1 MTKRMLGSI
10 LESGGLVKE
19 DAVATR
25 PFFDLAGR
33 VAIVTGAGS
42 GIGHATALALA
53 DAGAAVVCSDLNLD
67 AARATAQEAVAEGRD
82 AAARQLDVTDADDV
96 RIAVTEVH
104 QSYGRL
110 DVMVN
115 VAGAVTSRGPV
126 ASLTDEDLDRGL
138 ALNLKSLVYGCQSA
152 AVVMQRGGSIINIGS
167 GTVDAAVGDLAAYSI
182 PKAGV
187 LQLTR
192 SLARELG
199 PAGIRVNVVSPG
211 YILTAMTEAKW
222 RDAEGDLKSG
232 LREQIVEEQAA
243 GIPLGRPGNAS
254 EVASVVLF
262 LAGDGASYVTG
273 QVIRVNGGSVMP
285 L

>member
-1 MTKRMLGSI
+1 MYSGKQMSLSGSAFN
-10 LESGGLVKE
+10 L
-19 DAVATR
+19 T
-25 PFFDLAGR
+25 GR

-42 GIGHATALALA
+42 GIGRASAAALAG
-53 DAGAAVVCSDLNLD
+53 AGATVVCADLD
-67 AARATAQEAVAEGRD
+67 SRSAAETVELVNADGGCAIAQR
-82 AAARQLDVTDADDV
+82 LDVTDVNAV
-96 RIAVTEVH
+96 RASVTAVHER
-104 QSYGRL
+104 YGRL
-110 DVMVN
+110 DVMAN
-115 VAGAVTSRGPV
+115 VAGAVTARGPV
-126 ASLTDEDLDRGL
+126 TSLAEADLDRGL
-138 ALNLKSLVYGCQSA
+138 ALNLKSLVYGCQA
-152 AVVMQRGGSIINIGS
+152 AARVMRRGDSIVNIGS

-199 PAGIRVNVVSPG
+199 PAGIRVNAVSPG
-211 YILTAMTEAKW
+211 YILTAMTTAHW
-222 RDAEGDLKSG
+222 RDAAGILDPE
-232 LREQIVEEQAA
+232 LRQRMIERQSAD
-243 GIPLGRPGNAS
+243 IPLGRPGEAA